1 MYKYMSKWIHK
12 LPHFVFIQFS
22 HSAFTFFPLELAL
35 HENRTARGGLT
46 YKPELQELPSL
57 WLDSLNVYE
66 CVSSSFSFFF
76 FYHVYWNRKSCLGK
90 DVNSNS
96 VRSSHWSVRWSV
108 LLLMNMPKPRQ
119 LEHNSE
125 RCEKKNKK
133 IKKLMGI
140 YTPALLHKSL
150 HACSPFYLCRI
161 SSLFMT
167 VIDMLINMFIALIII
182 TIILP

>member
-66 CVSSSFSFFF
+66 CVSFSFSFFF
-76 FYHVYWNRKSCLGK
+76 FTMCIETENPALAKMWILTLSEVATEVCVGVCCCWWTCQSP
-90 DVNSNS
+90 DSSNTTVS
-96 VRSSHWSVRWSV
+96 GVR
-108 LLLMNMPKPRQ
+108 
-119 LEHNSE
+119 
-125 RCEKKNKK
+125 KK